1 VKRLLPSVH
10 PRAALAWLLVAACL
24 LIARAGPVE
33 ADETAAID
41 IVRNPNVYANR
52 LLTVRGT
59 MMNLRPDMPPG
70 PARPAGVLF
79 DLVAGP
85 ALLVVRSIVPP
96 PCQLGSPVTVTGRF
110 VPMAPIRQQHYTNVI
125 EATFVTCR

>member
-1 VKRLLPSVH
+1 VH
-10 PRAALAWLLVAACL
+10 PLAALAWLLVAVACL
-24 LIARAGPVE
+24 FIARAGPVE

-52 LLTVRGT
+52 FLTVRGT
-59 MMNLRPDMPPG
+59 MMNLRPDTSPG
-70 PARPAGVLF
+70 PGRPSGVIF

-96 PCQLGSPVTVTGRF
+96 PCQLGSPVTVNGRF
-110 VPMAPIRQQHYTNVI
+110 VPMAPIRQQLYTNLI